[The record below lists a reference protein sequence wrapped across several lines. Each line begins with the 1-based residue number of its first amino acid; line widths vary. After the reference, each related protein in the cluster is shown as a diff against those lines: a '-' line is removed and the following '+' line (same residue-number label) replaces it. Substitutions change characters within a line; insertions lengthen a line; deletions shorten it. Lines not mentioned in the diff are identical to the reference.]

1 MEGKQTKALGGY
13 PGAACGVSLKN
24 RRVCVVGNLLLNYFN
39 LFRAL
44 AKALVDGRSL
54 HLLAMSASLVV
65 VSTTFYVL
73 VEGWSILDAAYFSVI
88 TMSTVGYGDIAPETP
103 GGKIFTMIF
112 TIGGIGIFVTTIST
126 IAAIFVSSFKVR
138 K

>member
-1 MEGKQTKALGGY
+1 
-13 PGAACGVSLKN
+13 
-24 RRVCVVGNLLLNYFN
+24 
-39 LFRAL
+39 
-44 AKALVDGRSL
+44 
-54 HLLAMSASLVV
+54 MSASLVV